1 MTELIQLALKILGNL
16 AEAFN
21 REASSDEKI
30 KDSSVKSSR
39 NLKKAVYYAR
49 QIFDGKKGLSKKR
62 KFEGL
67 DVLLK
72 DKLEENDYKTY
83 LELRLKFNKYS

>member
-1 MTELIQLALKILGNL
+1 MSWIQAILNILSNL
-16 AEAFN
+16 SEAFN
-21 REASSDEKI
+21 RESSADEKI

-39 NLKKAVYYAR
+39 NLKKAIYYAK
-49 QIFDGKKGLSKKR
+49 QIFDGKKGLSKRK

-72 DKLEENDYKTY
+72 GKLDEKDYNTY
-83 LELRLKFNKYS
+83 LDLRLKFNKYS